1 MIPLNKVQYSN
12 CVFLVL
18 WCTWPCMYTANLFFL
33 TCLINHQFVWLYDY
47 LSDRPFS
54 QSFLFSFHL
63 TALLLQYLTVLSP
76 NLAENPREIEDR
88 ESKRNQ
94 RQRIQ
99 EKSNTENPREI
110 EHRESKRNRTQRI
123 QEKWSFLVII
133 SSNWRKK
140 GPTF

>member
-63 TALLLQYLTVLSP
+63 TALLLQYLIVLSP

-99 EKSNTENPREI
+99 EKSNTENPREMVFLGHHKQQL
-110 EHRESKRNRTQRI
+110 EEKRAYLLVYCETMREFQHVN
-123 QEKWSFLVII
+123 F
-133 SSNWRKK
+133 
-140 GPTF
+140 